1 MIKALAF
8 SQAALPCPVM
18 QIYLPI
24 AELSIAAES
33 VLLLGGIVGFMSG
46 IFGVGGG
53 FLTTPFL
60 IFMGIPPAVAVGTQS
75 SQLVASGVAG
85 SMGHFKRGNVDVK
98 IGGVML
104 GGGVIGSFVG
114 ILIFRMLEYLGQ
126 IDFAVSLLYVLLL
139 GGIGLMMLYESLMT
153 TFRKKKMSSEF
164 NAFRVS
170 PILSRLP
177 YKMRFPHS
185 KLYISALVP
194 AGIGF
199 VGGIL
204 ASILGIG
211 GGFLIVPAMIYILGM
226 PTILAAGTSLFQMI
240 FITASATLMHATMN
254 NTVDIVL
261 AGILIVGGVIGTQF
275 GVVFAKY
282 IKPLHARITLAILV
296 LAVSFRLA
304 LELFIE
310 PVELYSTVVWSG

>member
-1 MIKALAF
+1 MTVLSKT
-8 SQAALPCPVM
+8 QM

-33 VLLLGGIVGFMSG
+33 VLLLGTIVGFLSG

-60 IFMGIPPAVAVGTQS
+60 IFMGIPPAVAVGTQA

-98 IGGVML
+98 IGTVML
-104 GGGVIGSFVG
+104 AGGFVGTFIG
-114 ILIFRMLEYLGQ
+114 ILIFRLLEYLGQ
-126 IDFAVSLLYVLLL
+126 IDFAVSLLYVILL
-139 GGIGLMMLYESLMT
+139 GGIGLLMIYESLT
-153 TFRKKKMSSEF
+153 TIVRKKKMSAEF
-164 NAFRVS
+164 NTFKIS
-170 PILSRLP
+170 PWLSRLP
-177 YKMRFPHS
+177 YKVRFPHS
-185 KLYISALVP
+185 KLFISALVP
-194 AGIGF
+194 GGIGF
-199 VGGIL
+199 VGGVL
-204 ASILGIG
+204 ASVLGIG

-240 FITASATLMHATMN
+240 FITAAATILHATMN
-254 NTVDIVL
+254 NTVDIML
-261 AGILIVGGVIGTQF
+261 ASLLIVGSVIGTQF

-304 LELFIE
+304 LELFIQ
-310 PVELYSTVVWSG
+310 PAELYSTVVWGG